1 MLYYV
6 ARTQRSKRYVKQR
19 WFDQHFPD
27 HEIIVEI
34 DNRNS
39 IHAFNRFE
47 EDGHEEHKYNHFRL
61 IDLTR
66 EELYAMRVPVILDD
80 EEEEQ
85 KFFFSE
91 YFLNFHDLN
100 EVCVHFIDVIRID
113 KDQTLFNFLHQP
125 YTKKSCNKNNYGPCM
140 LSSKRSFC
148 FPQ

>member
-1 MLYYV
+1 
-6 ARTQRSKRYVKQR
+6 
-19 WFDQHFPD
+19 
-27 HEIIVEI
+27 
-34 DNRNS
+34 
-39 IHAFNRFE
+39 
-47 EDGHEEHKYNHFRL
+47 
-61 IDLTR
+61 
-66 EELYAMRVPVILDD
+66 MRVPVILDD

-113 KDQTLFNFLHQP
+113 KDQILFNFLHQP